1 MKLAEQNTPT
11 FGATVRN
18 NKALRTL
25 IRDAQTLYGKQY
37 IRLAKSQL
45 EKLGSS
51 KDIVTFTNPT
61 WEYQKRLDGKLY
73 KERVTYA
80 LFNGRYIGNFEN
92 RFFSNFLSTA
102 KKRIKILDP
111 KRPKLIYTQA
121 QPKEPIKYHPPKKQ
135 SFIRKFINKV
145 FK

>member
-25 IRDAQTLYGKQY
+25 IRDAQSLYGKQY
-37 IRLAKSQL
+37 VRLAKSQL
-45 EKLGSS
+45 EKLGTS
-51 KDIVTFTNPT
+51 KDIVTFTTPT
-61 WEYQKRLDGKLY
+61 WKYQRGPDGKLY
-73 KERVTYA
+73 KEGVTYA

-92 RFFSNFLSTA
+92 RFFSNFLSRA
-102 KKRIKILDP
+102 AKRIKTLDP
-111 KRPKLIYTQA
+111 QTPHKITTHSQTK
-121 QPKEPIKYHPPKKQ
+121 PIKNTKLTKKQ
-135 SFIRKFINKV
+135 SFIRKFMNKV